1 VTARVLVV
9 DDDPV
14 LRRLLEVTLARAGF
28 EVASEATGAG
38 AWRRF
43 QEEHPELVVLD
54 LQLGDASGLDLLPRM
69 REDAPE
75 TKVVVITA
83 SGSIA
88 TAVAAMR
95 LGAYDFLRKPIEPPE
110 LVATLENAARTAA
123 LERRVDYL
131 AKKDGNGGSVVAS
144 PAMRALLEDVRTIAS
159 RPVPTTL
166 VLGESGAGKQLVARM
181 LHDASE
187 RRDGPFVELNASA
200 IPEHL
205 VESELFGHER
215 GAFSDAR
222 DRKLGLVEVA
232 DGGSL
237 FLDEIGDL
245 APAAQAK
252 LLTFVEQRAFRRLGA
267 TAPRTV
273 DVRLIAATHRDLA
286 AMVAAGRFRADLWYR
301 LSAVVLRVPPLRE
314 RVEDLAPLAEHFLA
328 EASREYRRH
337 WRGLSPDA
345 LAILR
350 GYPWPGNVRELRA
363 VIARIALLG
372 DGDLVEAQH
381 LPADLRGTTHAPPP
395 RAPLPRTIQTLA
407 EAERSH
413 IEQVLAHTGGNRS
426 EAARLLGITRQTLRR
441 KLAEPD

>member
-1 VTARVLVV
+1 
-9 DDDPV
+9 
-14 LRRLLEVTLARAGF
+14 
-28 EVASEATGAG
+28 
-38 AWRRF
+38 
-43 QEEHPELVVLD
+43 
-54 LQLGDASGLDLLPRM
+54 
-69 REDAPE
+69 
-75 TKVVVITA
+75 
-83 SGSIA
+83 
-88 TAVAAMR
+88 
-95 LGAYDFLRKPIEPPE
+95 
-110 LVATLENAARTAA
+110 
-123 LERRVDYL
+123 
-131 AKKDGNGGSVVAS
+131 
-144 PAMRALLEDVRTIAS
+144 MRALLEDVRTIAT

-166 VLGESGAGKQLVARM
+166 VLGESGSGKQLVARM

-314 RVEDLAPLAEHFLA
+314 RVEDVAPLAQHFLA

-337 WRGLSPDA
+337 WRGLSADA
-345 LAILR
+345 LAVLR
-350 GYPWPGNVRELRA
+350 GYAWPGNVRELRA

-372 DGDLVEAQH
+372 DGDLVEAHH
-381 LPADLRGTTHAPPP
+381 LPVELRGAPPAP
-395 RAPLPRTIQTLA
+395 RREPPARTVMTLA
-407 EAERSH
+407 EAERAH
-413 IEQVLAHTGGNRS
+413 IEHVLAHAKGNRS
-426 EAARLLGITRQTLRR
+426 EAARLLDITRQTLRR
-441 KLAEPD
+441 KLDL